1 MKKLWLFP
9 MIFFLL
15 ILMAGHLRWEKGPL
29 QHAGA
34 YQVQHMKDQWTG
46 QRWIILYGGLA
57 EGSGDPDNRPYPL
70 YSGEWIP
77 YFTRE
82 ELDLRLE
89 EVLSRPEYHGK
100 RQLLQQRI
108 KDLEIQA
115 ARAAESTDED
125 PPVAEMDRDT
135 VRQALYDA
143 TWELN
148 TLYAGAKQV
157 LLIEHRAEAKKH
169 ELLATIIWGFL
180 LVVTFS
186 FALHYFLAEVK
197 RWKQVHETYEIVEYV
212 TKKNRYPLGK

>member
-15 ILMAGHLRWEKGPL
+15 ILLAGYLRWEKGPL
-29 QHAGA
+29 QQVGA
-34 YQVQHMKDQWTG
+34 YQVQHLKDQWTG
-46 QRWIILYGGLA
+46 QRWVILYGGLA
-57 EGSGDPDNRPYPL
+57 EESSDPDHRPYPL
-70 YSGEWIP
+70 YSGEWLP
-77 YFTRE
+77 YFSRE

-89 EVLSRPEYHGK
+89 EVLNRPEYQGK
-100 RQLLQQRI
+100 RQILQQRI
-108 KDLEIQA
+108 KDLEIEA
-115 ARAAESTDED
+115 ARVAESTDKAPAVTET
-125 PPVAEMDRDT
+125 ERET

-157 LLIEHRAEAKKH
+157 LLAEYRGEAKKR
-169 ELLATIIWGFL
+169 ELLATAIWGFL

-212 TKKNRYPLGK
+212 TKNNRYPLGK